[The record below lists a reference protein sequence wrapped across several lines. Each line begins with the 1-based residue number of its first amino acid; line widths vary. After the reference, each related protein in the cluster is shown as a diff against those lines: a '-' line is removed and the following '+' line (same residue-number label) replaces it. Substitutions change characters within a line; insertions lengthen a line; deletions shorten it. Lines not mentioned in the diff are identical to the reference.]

1 MLKAGLKYGGRWR
14 PMSEEF
20 RAAIR
25 QCVAEGTSW
34 RGTAARFDVSVRS
47 VARVV
52 RDAGGMPARSCSR
65 SDRVLSLKDREEIRA
80 VIERGDSFAAIGRSL
95 GRPTSTISRE
105 VGRNGGRDDYRAWA
119 ADRRA
124 GELALRPKVCKLA
137 VEGELREFV
146 IDGLMH
152 RWSPEQIAARLKDE
166 FPDRPEMRVSHET
179 IYQSLFIQARGQFRK
194 DLTAYLRSGR
204 SARKPQRAEGDTG
217 RPRGIVGM
225 INISQRPA
233 EIEDRAVPG
242 HWEGDLIIGA
252 FSRSAIVTLVE
263 RSTRYV
269 MLARIDGRHDAPTTC
284 AALTEIIGR
293 LPEHLR
299 RSLTWDQGREMADHA
314 DFTVATDVAVYFC
327 DPHSPW
333 QRGSNE
339 NTNGLLRQYFPKGTD
354 LSAFTQADLDAVADE
369 LNGRPR
375 QTLGWMKPSE
385 KLNEL
390 VATAT

>member
-1 MLKAGLKYGGRWR
+1 MPEDLKRQI
-14 PMSEEF
+14 
-20 RAAIR
+20 RAALL
-25 QCVAEGTSW
+25 AGMSW
-34 RGTAARFDVSVRS
+34 RRAAVTFELSRRTI
-47 VARVV
+47 ARVV
-52 RDAGGMPARSCSR
+52 REAGGMPKLSSKRADRCLSAR
-65 SDRVLSLKDREEIRA
+65 DREEIRA
-80 VIERGDSFAAIGRSL
+80 GLERGETFAAIARTLGRS
-95 GRPTSTISRE
+95 TSTISRE
-105 VGRNGGRDDYRAWA
+105 VNNNNGRDDYRAWA

-124 GELALRPKVCKLA
+124 TEMARRPKVSKLA
-137 VEGELREFV
+137 LEGELREYV
-146 IDGLMH
+146 IAGLKQ
-152 RWSPEQIAARLKDE
+152 RWSPEQISARLVEE

-179 IYQSLFIQARGQFRK
+179 IYQSLFVQARGQFRK

-204 SARKPQRAEGDTG
+204 AARRPQRAEDEAG

-242 HWEGDLIIGA
+242 HWEGDLIMGA
-252 FSRSAIVTLVE
+252 HNRSAIVTLVE

-269 MLARIDGRHDAPTTC
+269 LLARIDGRHDAPTTC
-284 AALTEIIGR
+284 TALTKAIAW
-293 LPEHLR
+293 LPVELR

-314 DFTVATDVAVYFC
+314 EFTIATDVAVYFC

-354 LSAFTQADLDAVADE
+354 LSSFTQDDLDAVARQ

-375 QTLGWMKPSE
+375 KTLMWKTPAE

-390 VATAT
+390 VATAA

>member
-1 MLKAGLKYGGRWR
+1 MPEDLKRQI
-14 PMSEEF
+14 
-20 RAAIR
+20 RAALL
-25 QCVAEGTSW
+25 AGMSW
-34 RGTAARFDVSVRS
+34 RRAAVTFELSRRTI
-47 VARVV
+47 ARVV
-52 RDAGGMPARSCSR
+52 REAGGMPKLSSKRADRCLSAR
-65 SDRVLSLKDREEIRA
+65 DREEIRA
-80 VIERGDSFAAIGRSL
+80 GLERGETFAAIARTLGRS
-95 GRPTSTISRE
+95 TSTISRE
-105 VGRNGGRDDYRAWA
+105 VNNNNGRDDYRAWA

-124 GELALRPKVCKLA
+124 TEMARRPKVSKLA
-137 VEGELREFV
+137 LEGELREYV
-146 IDGLMH
+146 IAGLKQ
-152 RWSPEQIAARLKDE
+152 RWSPEQISARLVEE

-179 IYQSLFIQARGQFRK
+179 IYQSLFVQARGQFRK
-194 DLTAYLRSGR
+194 DLTTYLRSGR
-204 SARKPQRAEGDTG
+204 AARRPQRAEDEAG

-242 HWEGDLIIGA
+242 HWEGDLIMGA
-252 FSRSAIVTLVE
+252 HNRSAIVTLVE

-269 MLARIDGRHDAPTTC
+269 LLARIDGRHDAPTTC
-284 AALTEIIGR
+284 TALTKAIAW
-293 LPEHLR
+293 LPVELR

-314 DFTVATDVAVYFC
+314 EFTIATDVAVYFC

-354 LSAFTQADLDAVADE
+354 LSSFTQDDLDAVARQ

-375 QTLGWMKPSE
+375 KTLMWKPPAE

-390 VATAT
+390 VATAA

>member
-1 MLKAGLKYGGRWR
+1 M
-14 PMSEEF
+14 
-20 RAAIR
+20 
-25 QCVAEGTSW
+25 SW
-34 RGTAARFDVSVRS
+34 RQTAAKFDLSKRS
-47 VARVV
+47 IARVV
-52 RDAGGMPARSCSR
+52 REAGGMPQPSSKRAERC
-65 SDRVLSLKDREEIRA
+65 LSLRDREEIRA
-80 VIERGDSFAAIGRSL
+80 GLERGESFAAISRTL
-95 GRPTSTISRE
+95 GRPTSTVSRE
-105 VGRNGGRDDYRAWA
+105 VNNNGGRDEYRAWA

-124 GELALRPKVCKLA
+124 TELSRRPKVCKLA

-146 IDGLMH
+146 IAGLEQ
-152 RWSPEQIAARLKDE
+152 RWSPEQISAKLHDE

-194 DLTAYLRSGR
+194 DLTGYLRSGR
-204 SARKPQRAEGDTG
+204 SARQPQRREGDVG
-217 RPRGIVGM
+217 RPRGIAGM

-233 EIEDRAVPG
+233 EADDRAVPG
-242 HWEGDLIIGA
+242 HWEGDLIMGA
-252 FSRSAIVTLVE
+252 YNRSAIVTLVE

-269 MLARIDGRHDAPTTC
+269 LLARIEGRHDAPATC
-284 AALTEIIGR
+284 AALTATISK
-293 LPEHLR
+293 LPVELR

-314 DFTVATDVAVYFC
+314 EFTIATDVAVYFC

-354 LSAFTQADLDAVADE
+354 LSKFAQDDLDAVARQ

-375 QTLGWMKPSE
+375 QTLAWKTPAE

-390 VATAT
+390 IATAA